1 VIVFNWKYPDG
12 SIENWWGSVESDQCV
27 VSNDRHAPKRLG
39 YVQRRFVYNAFKA
52 KRAIAIHLE
61 AREIQITHFTT
72 GEREHLPF
80 DGVTDPDLR
89 DAMHCVADAPDA
101 GVRFLVI
108 MYLNHVGHV
117 DLADE
122 ISQGRANDLE
132 TPA

>member
-12 SIENWWGSVESDQCV
+12 SVENWWGSAESDQCS
-27 VSNDRHAPKRLG
+27 VSGDRYASRCNRG
-39 YVQRRFVYNAFKA
+39 VQRRFVYNAFKA

-61 AREIQITHFTT
+61 AREIQITHFAT

-80 DGVTDPDLR
+80 DGVSDPDLR
-89 DAMHCVADAPDA
+89 DAMHIVADAPDA
-101 GVRFLVI
+101 GVRFLVV